1 MFFNRLDGNRTPPS
15 KSNCSMNA
23 SHKLVAILVSAMALV
38 NSSISAQTYP
48 PPNPSM
54 GPSGTS
60 TMHAN
65 AASSG
70 ATPYCGPGS
79 GAVTISLQNYN
90 AVFASILMSSDGLLV
105 CVATKWSTEAPC
117 VFLLDPTT
125 LTSLAQM
132 NLPQSTVSFLAGG
145 IYSYLDHQDR
155 LVLVNA
161 DGSLLR
167 ISHSQQSN
175 GTWQLTTTESV
186 TVGYPD
192 VVGIVPDYQ
201 GNVWFATSQG
211 VTPGAGAVIGNY
223 SPSTA
228 QTYAFTLPAGELVAN
243 SISSSPA
250 GVAVASTAALYLF
263 RAPSGGGITQVW
275 RQPYDQGP
283 ARKPGQLSWGTGST
297 PAFFGPDSGFEYLT
311 ITDNGSPQE
320 NMLVYRSIDGS
331 LIGSVPFLT
340 PSLNSG
346 TENATLAV
354 GASLYLTSTYGYQ
367 YPPGAATGPSVP
379 TSATFAGG
387 MQRVDVTPGGT
398 GLTTIWQNQAIAS
411 AALPRLSTRDNI
423 IYTTTFTATSGEY
436 SFTAIDPTTGNVLSS
451 TSIGTSIEDNTLQ
464 MVGTLGP
471 SGVLYQGTKRG
482 LFSVTAM
489 IPPPCSPSCID
500 IDFIR
505 DHAVNGADLAVMLAQ
520 WGAANS
526 ATVADLDG
534 NGVVDGHDLALLLA
548 AWGPCTG

>member
-1 MFFNRLDGNRTPPS
+1 MT
-15 KSNCSMNA
+15 A
-23 SHKLVAILVSAMALV
+23 SHRLVAILVSATALV
-38 NSSISAQTYP
+38 SGSASAQTYP

-70 ATPYCGPGS
+70 ATSHCGPGS
-79 GAVTISLQNYN
+79 GAVTVVLQNYN

-117 VFLLDPTT
+117 VYLLDPVTMAT
-125 LTSLAQM
+125 LAQM
-132 NLPQSTVSFLAGG
+132 NLPKSTVSFLAGG

-161 DGSLLR
+161 DGVLLR
-167 ISHSQQSN
+167 IAHSQQAD
-175 GTWQLTTTESV
+175 GTWQLTTAESV

-211 VTPGAGAVIGNY
+211 VTAGAGAVVGNY

-228 QTYAFTLPAGELVAN
+228 QTYAFTLPAGELIAN

-250 GVAVASTAALYLF
+250 GVAVASTSALYLF

-320 NMLVYRSIDGS
+320 NMLVYRSLDGT
-331 LIGSVPFLT
+331 LIGSAPFLV
-340 PSLNSG
+340 PSVNSG

-367 YPPGAATGPSVP
+367 YPPGAATGTSVP
-379 TSATFAGG
+379 ASATFAGG
-387 MQRVDVTPGGT
+387 MQRVDVAPGGT
-398 GLTTIWQNQAIAS
+398 GLTTVWQNQSIAS
-411 AALPRLSTRDNI
+411 AALPRLSTRDNLV
-423 IYTTTFTATSGEY
+423 YTTTYAATGGQY
-436 SFTAIDPTTGNVLSS
+436 SFCAIDPATGSVLSS
-451 TSIGTSIEDNTLQ
+451 TNIGTSVDDNTLQ

-482 LFSVTAM
+482 LFSVTAVE
-489 IPPPCSPSCID
+489 PPPCLPSCVD
-500 IDFIR
+500 IDFVR
-505 DHAVNGADLAVMLAQ
+505 DHVVNGADLAVMLAQ

-526 ATVADLDG
+526 ATVADLDA
-534 NGVVDGHDLALLLA
+534 NGTVDGHDLALLLA
-548 AWGPCTG
+548 AWGPCDG